1 MNMAFHE
8 YLKVFM
14 KLFLD
19 DFSAFS
25 DLKTHVAKL
34 QLCFDIHQKFGTSLN
49 PKKCMFLVYSGVILG
64 YVVFKVEK
72 LPNLKMVS
80 IITNTLTPKTSKDI

>member
-49 PKKCMFLVYSGVILG
+49 PKKCMFLVYSRVILG
-64 YVVFKVEK
+64 YIVFKVGK
-72 LPNLKMVS
+72 LPNPKTISVIVNIPAS
-80 IITNTLTPKTSKDI
+80 KTPKDI